1 MRILVLSNLF
11 PPEFVGGAELLCAQV
26 CTHLRDRGHD
36 VTVLSSGEA
45 APSDRTPGLRVERR
59 LRLTRRFGTPASA
72 ITPFDRWQTY
82 RHNYR
87 ETRALLALESFDVV
101 FAWSQRRLSLG
112 AARAASDAGAR
123 LAFSYND
130 DAIAAYAPRPLQL
143 RPRQVA
149 RRLLEQVLTPGDVL
163 GAYPASPSTAISLHL
178 KRGLASSGI
187 DTRLTQVIYQA
198 IELDRFPCKANP
210 GTVGSPV
217 RLLYVGSLLP
227 EKGVHTV
234 IEAAHALQVQAR
246 MPVQLA
252 VVGDGI
258 AAYEQRLRALGATG
272 TADVTF
278 SGRVAHGEGPAIY
291 RSHDVLLFASN
302 DREAFGLTQL
312 EAMASGM
319 VVVSTA
325 EGGHGEMMRDGRN
338 CLTFPYADAAAL
350 TCALARL
357 VAEPQLGPGLARRA
371 RAQVARHFSFDR
383 YISELEQFL
392 QSAAK
397 ESDELRHSA

>member
-178 KRGLASSGI
+178 KRELASSGI

-210 GTVGSPV
+210 GVVGAPI

-227 EKGVHTV
+227 EKGVHTA
-234 IEAAHALQVQAR
+234 IHGAHTLQAR
-246 MPVQLA
+246 FGVYTRLEIA
-252 VVGDGI
+252 GDGLPD
-258 AAYEQRLRALGATG
+258 YERELRALAAAGPAS
-272 TADVTF
+272 VTF
-278 SGRVAHGEGPAIY
+278 TGRVPHSEVAALY
-291 RSHDVLLFASN
+291 RAHDVLIFASRA
-302 DREAFGLTQL
+302 REAFGLAQI
-312 EAMASGM
+312 EAMASGTT
-319 VVVSTA
+319 VVSTF
-325 EGGHGEMMRDGRN
+325 EGGHGEMLSDGQN
-338 CLTFPYADAAAL
+338 CLTFPEDDAVAL
-350 TCALARL
+350 TNCLSRL
-357 VAEPQLGPGLARRA
+357 VADPQLGPGLARRA

>member
-1 MRILVLSNLF
+1 M
-11 PPEFVGGAELLCAQV
+11 
-26 CTHLRDRGHD
+26 
-36 VTVLSSGEA
+36 
-45 APSDRTPGLRVERR
+45 
-59 LRLTRRFGTPASA
+59 
-72 ITPFDRWQTY
+72 
-82 RHNYR
+82 
-87 ETRALLALESFDVV
+87 
-101 FAWSQRRLSLG
+101 
-112 AARAASDAGAR
+112 
-123 LAFSYND
+123 
-130 DAIAAYAPRPLQL
+130 
-143 RPRQVA
+143 A

-210 GTVGSPV
+210 GVVGAPV

-246 MPVQLA
+246 VPVQLA

-278 SGRVAHGEGPAIY
+278 SGRVAHGEVPAIY

-350 TCALARL
+350 TCALSRL
-357 VAEPQLGPGLARRA
+357 VADPQLGPGLARRA

-392 QSAAK
+392 QSATK